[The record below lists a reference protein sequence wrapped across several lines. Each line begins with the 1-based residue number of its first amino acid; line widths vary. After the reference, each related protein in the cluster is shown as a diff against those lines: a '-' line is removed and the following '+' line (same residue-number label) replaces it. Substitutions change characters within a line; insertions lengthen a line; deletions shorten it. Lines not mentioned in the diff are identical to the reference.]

1 MTLRLLWPVL
11 ALLLSA
17 CASGPQ
23 KLFDAYWE
31 ESLELNPINATF
43 VGDERYNDRLPNL
56 LGADFRAQEL
66 ALAQKYRDAAAA
78 LEPEELSEQDRLSVQ
93 IFLRDRDDDIAQA
106 QFPEHLQPFNQ
117 FYSLHATFAQLG
129 SGSSAQ
135 PFKTVEDYDRWRARA
150 SRIPVVFDQAI
161 ANMREGVKA
170 GVVLPKVLTEKM
182 LPQLDALI
190 VEDPTQSLFYTPIK
204 NLPKDFDAD
213 DQARLTA
220 EYTAMIRDEL
230 MPAYKRLRNYIR
242 TDYLKKSRQ
251 SVGLHKLPNGKAW
264 YAANVRRITTTDLT
278 PDEIHKIGLAE
289 VKRIH
294 GEMRQLMKQVGF
306 KGSLQSFFKFLD
318 TDKRFQYKDEAALLA
333 HYNGMRERVQKGAD
347 KLFSVQP
354 KAGFEI
360 RPVEAFRNKSAAG
373 GSYQAPSEDGTR
385 PGIFYVNTYD
395 LPSRKIWDAEDLYLH
410 EAVPG
415 HHFQLALQQE
425 MTDLPK
431 FRRYGRF
438 TAYVEG
444 WALYAESLG
453 KELGVY
459 QDPYAHFGYLQNELW
474 RAIRLVV
481 DTGLHHKDWTR
492 QQVIDYMLA
501 NSAQSKTQAVSEAE
515 RYMAIPGQALAY
527 KIGEL
532 KIKEL
537 RARSEKALGDR
548 FDIREFHR
556 EVLETGAVPLT
567 ILEDKINR
575 WIASQLKK

>member
-1 MTLRLLWPVL
+1 MTVRCLLPLL
-11 ALLLSA
+11 ALLVTG

-31 ESLELNPINATF
+31 ESLELNPVNATF
-43 VGDERYNDRLPNL
+43 VGDARYNDRLPNF
-56 LGADFRAQEL
+56 LGVDFRAQEL
-66 ALAQKYRDAAAA
+66 ALAKKYRDAAAA
-78 LEPEELSEQDRLSVQ
+78 LKTDELSEQDRLSVQ
-93 IFLRDRDDDIAQA
+93 IFLRDRDDDIEQA

-117 FYSLHATFAQLG
+117 FYSAHATFAQLG

-135 PFKTVEDYDRWRARA
+135 PFKTVKDYDNWRARA
-150 SRIPVVFDQAI
+150 ARIPLIFDQGI

-204 NLPKDFDAD
+204 NLPADFDD
-213 DQARLTA
+213 EDKQRLTA

-230 MPAYKRLRNYIR
+230 MPAYKRLRAYIR
-242 TDYLKKSRQ
+242 TDYLKQSRS

-278 PDEIHKIGLAE
+278 PDEIHKIGLSE

-294 GEMRQLMKQVGF
+294 GEMRKLMKQVGF
-306 KGSLQSFFKFLD
+306 KGSLQDFFKFLD

-347 KLFSVQP
+347 RLFSLQP

-373 GSYQAPSEDGTR
+373 GSYQSPSEDGTR

-415 HHFQLALQQE
+415 HHFQIALQQE

-438 TAYVEG
+438 TAYIEG

-459 QDPYAHFGYLQNELW
+459 QDPYDHFGYLQNELW

-481 DTGLHHKDWTR
+481 DTGLHHKNWTR

-527 KIGEL
+527 KLGEL

-537 RARSEKALGDR
+537 RARSEKALGNK

-567 ILEDKINR
+567 VLEDKINR
-575 WIASQLKK
+575 WIASQTKA